1 MIKLEYNNG
10 NYFVIANNKILLAT
24 KNLSFAS
31 EVLARAKDND
41 LEYASKNFIPITH
54 QGPST

>member
-41 LEYASKNFIPITH
+41 LEYASKNFIPVTH
-54 QGPST
+54 QDSNT

>member
-31 EVLARAKDND
+31 EALARAKDND
-41 LEYASKNFIPITH
+41 LEYASKNFIPVTH
-54 QGPST
+54 QDSNT